1 MNILIRKL
9 RFAVVFVLLALGA
22 CGGGGGDDDGGVGGG
37 GAPPA
42 GTVVG
47 ATGGTVVG
55 PNGAS
60 VVIPPGALAT
70 DTPIAIALTS
80 AGAPAL
86 PTGFSAHGQMFAF
99 TPHGTRFAVPVT
111 MTLPFDPAS
120 VPAGTTPQFYKTNA
134 QSQWEQVANATF
146 GASTATA
153 QVDAFSDAA
162 VAVPALSRNEPTRAW
177 EFQLLPGNGMP
188 GTIFPSPDGSGTQTG
203 RLLEKLITDMGNAH
217 FDRAIQTS
225 GATQQVDGRAAG
237 LVFSSADGVTYG
249 VFVEAP
255 FAQKGGP
262 NAIGSVARL
271 VQTQSFKRNA
281 AIASLQFTV
290 TTILI
295 DATDFNPD
303 IPDPA
308 TRAAFQITAETS
320 LAVRAYKTAG
330 IDFYD
335 AAGVASVSGNGA
347 SWTPRAFTD
356 AFSRSSL
363 WDIGNFDFSTTPL
376 FDSVG
381 GGVSGCRGTGAVLK
395 LKVPLTFNV
404 DISSIGIGEE
414 FTLEA
419 VARADAS
426 NRRGGGSR
434 DDCQASSASAF
445 LRDPL
450 EIGGATLTFTGLEPT
465 NRPLAAPRAPVLVA
479 PASCVPGPG
488 PVAAAGVLQFDA
500 ASYRAEE
507 FAGATPTITVTR
519 TGGSTGA
526 VTATF
531 TTSDGT
537 AVGGT
542 DYTPVH
548 ATVFFGDGDAV
559 PRVVAVP
566 IVPDLIDEI
575 DRTVNLALSQPGGCA
590 ALGAQTAAVLT
601 IRDDD
606 TRPAVP
612 SGLDPSF
619 GIGGKADTTERGG
632 AATAFGGDRSGM
644 ALQADGKIVMV
655 GGRFT
660 DFILARFNADGS
672 LDTSFGVGGGKVI
685 TDMGSGFRQEEALA
699 VAIQADGKIV
709 VVGHTAID
717 AAPPAPDL
725 PATFALARYNT
736 DGSLDT
742 SFGTGGRVSGNVNG
756 IARSVAIQP
765 DGKIVLAGDFELA
778 LSNGTFVSEFTVA
791 RFNANGSLDLAFG
804 TSGTGQVATDIG
816 NAANSARNLVL
827 QPNGAI
833 VVSGNPQCSQP
844 GCDHTDVVRY
854 NANGTLDAS
863 FGSGGKLTLAGVEVG
878 EGLVRQADG
887 KFVLAGGVTV
897 ASVPTTTR
905 FVLMRLNA
913 DGAIDTGFGNA
924 GTVDTAF
931 TENATASGVALQADG
946 RIVAVGTRVLSANSN
961 FIVARYNADGSV
973 DRNFGSDGNL
983 SIDFFG
989 FTDIGENVLVQPD
1002 GKIVV
1007 GGQAENNASGYG
1019 VARINP

>member
-1 MNILIRKL
+1 MSVIHQIF
-9 RFAVVFVLLALGA
+9 RFAATGLVLTLAA
-22 CGGGGGDDDGGVGGG
+22 CGGGGNDDGR
-37 GAPPA
+37 A
-42 GTVVG
+42 GTPPVTVVIG
-47 ATGGTVVG
+47 AAGGTVTG
-55 PNGAS
+55 PNGAK
-60 VVIPPGALAT
+60 VEIPPGALGT
-70 DTPIAIALTS
+70 DTTIAIALTS

-86 PTGFSAHGQMFAF
+86 PTGFTANGQMFAF
-99 TPHGTRFAVPVT
+99 TPHGTTFAVPVT

-120 VPAGTTPQFYKTNA
+120 VPAGTTPQFYKTTA
-134 QSQWEQVANATF
+134 QNQWEQVANATF
-146 GASTATA
+146 GVDTATA
-153 QVDAFSDAA
+153 QVDAFSDAT
-162 VAVPALSRNEPTRAW
+162 VVIPPVVPPLSRNEPTRKW
-177 EFQLLPGNGMP
+177 EFLLLPGNGTH

-203 RLLEKLITDMGNAH
+203 GLLEKLIADMGDAH
-217 FDRAIQTS
+217 FDRAVRTS
-225 GATQQVDGRAAG
+225 GATQQVDGNAAG
-237 LVFSSADGVTYG
+237 LVSSTADGATYG

-271 VQTQSFKRNA
+271 EQTQSFKRNA
-281 AIASLQFTV
+281 AVASLTFTV
-290 TTILI
+290 STILI
-295 DATDFNPD
+295 DATDFSPD

-308 TRAAFQITAETS
+308 TRAAFQITGEVS
-320 LAVRAYKTAG
+320 LAVRAYKSAG

-335 AAGVASVSGNGA
+335 AAGVASVTGNGK

-356 AFSRSSL
+356 AFSRNSL
-363 WDIGNFDFSTTPL
+363 WAIGNFDFSTTPL
-376 FDSVG
+376 FESLSGGSVG
-381 GGVSGCRGTGAVLK
+381 CPGTGAVLK
-395 LKVPLTFNV
+395 LKIPLTFNV
-404 DISSIGIGEE
+404 DISSILIGEE

-419 VARADAS
+419 VARAEAS

-450 EIGGATLTFTGLEPT
+450 EIGGATLAFIGLEPT
-465 NRPLAAPRAPVLVA
+465 NRPVAAPRVPVLVA

-488 PVAAAGVLQFDA
+488 PNAAAGVLQFDS
-500 ASYRAEE
+500 ASYTAEE
-507 FAGATPTITVTR
+507 FAGAAPTITVTR

-537 AVGGT
+537 ALGGT
-542 DYTPVH
+542 DYTPVN

-566 IVPDLIDEI
+566 IVPDLVDEI
-575 DRTVNLALSQPGGCA
+575 DKTVNLTLSQPGGCA

-606 TRPAVP
+606 ARPAVP
-612 SGLDPSF
+612 SGLDTSF
-619 GIGGKADTTERGG
+619 GVGGKADTTERGG
-632 AATAFGGDRSGM
+632 PGTAFGGDRSSM

-655 GGRFT
+655 GGTFT

-672 LDTSFGVGGGKVI
+672 LDTGFGVGGKVT
-685 TDMGSGFRQEEALA
+685 TDMGSGFRSEEAQA
-699 VAIQADGKIV
+699 VAIQPDGRIV
-709 VVGHTAID
+709 VVGYAAID
-717 AAPPAPDL
+717 TAPPAPRP

-742 SFGTGGRVSGNVNG
+742 SFGSGGKVSGNVNG
-756 IARSVAIQP
+756 LAYAVRVQA
-765 DGKIVLAGDFELA
+765 DGKIVVAGDVPFP
-778 LSNGTFVSEFTVA
+778 STNGIDFSDFTVA

-804 TSGTGQVATDIG
+804 TSGTGQVATEIG
-816 NAANSARNLVL
+816 GAGNSGRNLVL
-827 QPNGAI
+827 QANGAI
-833 VVSGNPQCSQP
+833 VVSGAPPCSQP
-844 GCDHTDVVRY
+844 GCYHTDVVRY

-863 FGSGGKLTLAGVEVG
+863 FGSGGKLTLAGVAVG
-878 EGLVRQADG
+878 EGLALQRDG
-887 KFVLAGGVTV
+887 RLVLAGSVTDFT
-897 ASVPTTTR
+897 VPATAR
-905 FVLMRLNA
+905 FLLMRLNA
-913 DGAIDTGFGNA
+913 DGSPDTSFGNA
-924 GTVDTAF
+924 GRVDTAF
-931 TENATASGVALQADG
+931 SESAFARAVALQADG
-946 RIVAVGTRVLSANSN
+946 KIVAVGSRAFSVSSD
-961 FIVARYNADGSV
+961 FVVARYNADGSV
-973 DRNFGSDGNL
+973 DRGFGSDGNL

>member
-9 RFAVVFVLLALGA
+9 RFAAVFVMLALGA
-22 CGGGGGDDDGGVGGG
+22 CGGGGDDGGG
-37 GAPPA
+37 GAAPP
-42 GTVVG
+42 GMVVG
-47 ATGGTVVG
+47 AAGGTVVG
-55 PNGAS
+55 PNGAK

-70 DTPIAIALTS
+70 DTPIAITLTPS
-80 AGAPAL
+80 GAPAL
-86 PTGFSAHGQMFAF
+86 PTGFTAHGQMFAF
-99 TPHGTRFAVPVT
+99 TPHGTTFAVPVT

-120 VPAGTTPQFYKTNA
+120 LPAGTTPQFYKTNA
-134 QSQWEQVANATF
+134 QNQWEQVANATF

-153 QVDAFSDAA
+153 QVNAFSDAA
-162 VAVPALSRNEPTRAW
+162 VVIPALSRNEPTREW
-177 EFQLLPGNGMP
+177 EFLLLPGNGQH
-188 GTIFPSPDGSGTQTG
+188 GTIFPSPDGSGTQVG
-203 RLLEKLITDMGNAH
+203 GLLEKLITDMGNAH
-217 FDRAIQTS
+217 FDHAIQTS

-237 LVFSSADGVTYG
+237 LITSTADGVTYG

-255 FAQKGGP
+255 FAPKGGP

-290 TTILI
+290 STILI
-295 DATDFNPD
+295 DATDFNPN

-308 TRAAFQITAETS
+308 TRATFQITAEVS

-335 AAGVASVSGNGA
+335 AAGVASVSGNGT
-347 SWTPRAFTD
+347 SWKPRAFTD
-356 AFSRSSL
+356 AFARSSL
-363 WDIGNFDFSTTPL
+363 WSIGNFDFSTTPL

-381 GGVSGCRGTGAVLK
+381 GGVTGCPGTGAVLK

-419 VARADAS
+419 VARAEAS

-450 EIGGATLTFTGLEPT
+450 EIGGATLTFSGLEPT
-465 NRPLAAPRAPVLVA
+465 NRPLAAPRVPVLVA

-488 PVAAAGVLQFDA
+488 PSAAAGVLQFDA
-500 ASYRAEE
+500 ASYTAEE

-537 AVGGT
+537 AIGGT

-559 PRVVAVP
+559 PRVVSVP

-575 DRTVNLALSQPGGCA
+575 DKTVMLRLSQPGGCA

-606 TRPAVP
+606 ARPAVP
-612 SGLDPSF
+612 SGLDTSF
-619 GIGGKADTTERGG
+619 GVGGKADTTERGG
-632 AATAFGGDRSGM
+632 PGTAFGGDRSSM

-655 GGRFT
+655 GGTFT

-672 LDTSFGVGGGKVI
+672 LDTGFGVGGKVT
-685 TDMGSGFRQEEALA
+685 TDMGSGFRSEEAQA
-699 VAIQADGKIV
+699 VAIQPDGRIV
-709 VVGHTAID
+709 VVGYAAID
-717 AAPPAPDL
+717 TAPPAPRP

-742 SFGTGGRVSGNVNG
+742 SFGSGGKVSGNVNG
-756 IARSVAIQP
+756 LAYAVRVQA
-765 DGKIVLAGDFELA
+765 DGKIVVAGDVPFP
-778 LSNGTFVSEFTVA
+778 STNGIDFSDFTVA

-804 TSGTGQVATDIG
+804 TSGTG
-816 NAANSARNLVL
+816 
-827 QPNGAI
+827 
-833 VVSGNPQCSQP
+833 
-844 GCDHTDVVRY
+844 
-854 NANGTLDAS
+854 
-863 FGSGGKLTLAGVEVG
+863 
-878 EGLVRQADG
+878 
-887 KFVLAGGVTV
+887 
-897 ASVPTTTR
+897 
-905 FVLMRLNA
+905 
-913 DGAIDTGFGNA
+913 
-924 GTVDTAF
+924 
-931 TENATASGVALQADG
+931 
-946 RIVAVGTRVLSANSN
+946 
-961 FIVARYNADGSV
+961 
-973 DRNFGSDGNL
+973 
-983 SIDFFG
+983 
-989 FTDIGENVLVQPD
+989 
-1002 GKIVV
+1002 
-1007 GGQAENNASGYG
+1007 
-1019 VARINP
+1019 